1 MGQERLGPSYFFISL
16 VLGLLNS
23 LLWYVPSS
31 RYSLWSSAH
40 ILFLQEQ
47 IKDIIIIIWLRSA
60 SEKNLSISFVR
71 PIICTGLKSKQGSCT
86 PSLVCSPLASH
97 SSLVRV
103 GVWMRVWGCTPPQP
117 AGGQQSAARPASC
130 WCSFCSEL
138 VDR

>member
-86 PSLVCSPLASH
+86 PSLVCSPLVSH

-103 GVWMRVWGCTPPQP
+103 GVWMCGREGATLPPPRGC
-117 AGGQQSAARPASC
+117 QQSAARLASC
-130 WCSFCSEL
+130 RRSVCS
-138 VDR
+138 